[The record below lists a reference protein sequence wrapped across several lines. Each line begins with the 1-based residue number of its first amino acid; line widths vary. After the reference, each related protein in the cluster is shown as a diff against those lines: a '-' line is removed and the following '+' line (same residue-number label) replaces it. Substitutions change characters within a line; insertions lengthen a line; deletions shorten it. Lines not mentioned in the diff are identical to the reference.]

1 MLPMY
6 YEYIWWQNIT
16 EWLLFIF
23 RNYYFGTEMGVEC
36 LFRLLI
42 YRQRAR
48 AGRGEEIKRIPKK
61 EGERGMCLTCLILHG
76 SKKRHGTV
84 SVF

>member
-1 MLPMY
+1 
-6 YEYIWWQNIT
+6 
-16 EWLLFIF
+16 
-23 RNYYFGTEMGVEC
+23 MGVEC

-61 EGERGMCLTCLILHG
+61 EGERGN
-76 SKKRHGTV
+76 V
-84 SVF
+84 SDLSHFTRFEKTAQYRFAVSEQFYPKYY